1 MIFRTQDEIKR
12 KLNKMEPP
20 TNLKFNIDSLSI
32 IQEDAMFH
40 LSKNQFK
47 DIQRISFESGYKA
60 AIKEMKEYFNI
71 KANGV
76 HAKYEE

>member
-40 LSKNQFK
+40 LSKNQYQQPRY
-47 DIQRISFESGYKA
+47 IYISLSFTSLST
-60 AIKEMKEYFNI
+60 ISYFTPFL
-71 KANGV
+71 KR
-76 HAKYEE
+76 Y

>member
-1 MIFRTQDEIKR
+1 MALKTQDEIQR
-12 KLNKMEPP
+12 KLNGMESPI
-20 TNLKFNIDSLSI
+20 NLRFNIDNLSN
-32 IQEDAMFH
+32 IQEDVVFQ

-71 KANGV
+71 KG
-76 HAKYEE
+76 